1 MLANQSRRAE
11 LRRMDDRIAGPY
23 EMEAPRVART
33 WSIAYLIAAVL
44 FFLPFVNGA
53 LAGAFGAARDSG
65 VKRTIGHAVATSL
78 LLVPLL
84 WVLSAYRVRVFTP
97 FGLDYDLVART
108 FFCVLP
114 LIVSAAIVASFKA
127 AREMRTQH

>member
-1 MLANQSRRAE
+1 
-11 LRRMDDRIAGPY
+11 
-23 EMEAPRVART
+23 MEAPPPLRT
-33 WSIAYLIAAVL
+33 WSLAYLIAAAL
-44 FFLPFVNGA
+44 FFLPFVNGI

-78 LLVPLL
+78 LLIPLL

-97 FGLDYDLVART
+97 FGLEDDLVART

-114 LIVSAAIVASFKA
+114 LIVTAAIISSFKLT
-127 AREMRTQH
+127 RQLRTQR

>member
-1 MLANQSRRAE
+1 
-11 LRRMDDRIAGPY
+11 MDDRIAGPY
-23 EMEAPRVART
+23 EMEAPRVLRT
-33 WSIAYLIAAVL
+33 WSIAYLIAAAL
-44 FFLPFVNGA
+44 FFVPFVNGV

-78 LLVPLL
+78 LLIPLL
-84 WVLSAYRVRVFTP
+84 WVLSAYRVRVFAP

-114 LIVSAAIVASFKA
+114 LVVTAAIVSSFKA
-127 AREMRTQH
+127 TRQLRTQH

>member
-1 MLANQSRRAE
+1 MLANEARRAE
-11 LRRMDDRIAGPY
+11 FRCMDDRIAGPY

-44 FFLPFVNGA
+44 FFVPFVNGV

-65 VKRTIGHAVATSL
+65 VKRTIGHAVATAL
-78 LLVPLL
+78 LLIPLL
-84 WVLSAYRVRVFTP
+84 WVLSAYRVRVFSP

-108 FFCVLP
+108 LFCVLP
-114 LIVSAAIVASFKA
+114 LIITAAIVASFKA
-127 AREMRTQH
+127 ARQLRTQH